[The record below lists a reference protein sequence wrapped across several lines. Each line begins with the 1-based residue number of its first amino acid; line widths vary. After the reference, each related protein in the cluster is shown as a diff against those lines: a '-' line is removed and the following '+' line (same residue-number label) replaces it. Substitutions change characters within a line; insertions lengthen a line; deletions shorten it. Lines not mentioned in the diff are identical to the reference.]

1 MAIADFHHGVRVTE
15 ITEGTN
21 SIRVV
26 STAIIG
32 LVATASDADP
42 AAFPLNKPVL
52 FTSIAKAQAKAGTLG
67 TLATALACIAE
78 QSRPVLVIVR
88 VPDGVGADDEEKAAD
103 QTSKVVG
110 TFQNGVRTG
119 IQALLDAESELG
131 VKPRILGAPGLDTK
145 PVAEALTA
153 TAEALRAMTYVHAHG
168 AADVSEALAYADGFG
183 KRETMVIW
191 PNFTKW
197 STTANAVV
205 EVPAAAYAMGM
216 RAAIDQTEGWHKT
229 ISNVPVNGPTGISKS
244 VFFDLQNPAC
254 DAVLLN
260 DGNVTTLIRKQ
271 GFRFWG
277 NRTCSLEEAFAF
289 ESAARTAHV
298 LADTM
303 AEGMFPYVDKP
314 LTPALVSN
322 IIESINARLR
332 SLKAGGYILGGKAWI
347 DWEVNT
353 TETLKS
359 GKLVIDYDY
368 APVAPAEDVELRQRI
383 TDRYYSD
390 WDVRV
395 ATGQ

>member
-1 MAIADFHHGVRVTE
+1 MQTLPR
-15 ITEGTN
+15 
-21 SIRVV
+21 S
-26 STAIIG
+26 
-32 LVATASDADP
+32 P
-42 AAFPLNKPVL
+42 
-52 FTSIAKAQAKAGTLG
+52 TLG

-153 TAEALRAMTYVHAHG
+153 TAEALRAMAYVHANG

-205 EVPAAAYAMGM
+205 EVPAVAYALGM
-216 RAAIDQTEGWHKT
+216 RAGIDQTEGWHKT

-314 LTPALVSN
+314 LNPALVSN